1 MFELFET
8 IDKLIQIYTL
18 DRFIQVV
25 RNVAK
30 NMGRLKSKKVNMI
43 LLITVLILLVPTTS
57 SRSIHQINEID
68 IFPQGDFNDS
78 TKWMIETQSGFSNL
92 EAQNTD
98 AMIADGKLSLTH
110 QRTQNLKEL
119 LFWSTDSTSG
129 HESAEGAPDGLIS
142 ISSGPDIDLAGFDFS
157 SIENYPL
164 IDVSL
169 VASFRISN
177 GLNDDR
183 VEISLSSSAGFFMI
197 ESYSNTFSQG
207 EINYLSSPY
216 ITYDLGDYN
225 EWTWDSISSSSVKLN
240 YESVGGSDEAQLE
253 VDGVAIKVVYQL
265 PDSGFDFVKAE
276 TNLQLGSN
284 YEYENLKLNLSGSI
298 IGELGD
304 VSPEFSWIKLQLGSD
319 IIHEEKINNLTQNIE
334 ISLNLDEEEFLSLSS
349 DLVTNQLL
357 FAVGIQIYWNSDGS
371 SSDAVIQIED
381 IEIHGVRLTEWDE
394 NPQCLE
400 LDDLTGNNSFVE
412 DSGQYK
418 IIPLRD
424 NCEDDR
430 TAKEDLDFSASTYPL
445 GVIEAIIEDGHLKI
459 FQIEDSFGTTEVIVD
474 VFDTSGNSWSD
485 SFFVEVLGIND
496 PPIILDFP
504 EEVWIELGS
513 SLILEGIISDSE
525 SLTDELEFEVDL
537 EIAVINS
544 NNSITISPVEV
555 GVLELNLLL
564 SDGTE
569 LTTHKIKINTYTESE
584 LEPISVLIR
593 DDQGMIISNNEYSSN
608 SILSISTVV
617 KNSGSVDATFVSVR
631 YYFGDEMI
639 GNVTIPLISAGSSQ
653 IAELSNWNLIGSPG
667 EYKLRIVIDSND
679 LIQESNELNNEM
691 IIDFRIVEVEAEEIG
706 TINSEGIIDG
716 SIAAI
721 VILFGFIFISSAL
734 FFGPRK
740 IQKIK

>member
-8 IDKLIQIYTL
+8 IDKLVRIYTL

-30 NMGRLKSKKVNMI
+30 NMGRLKSKKINVL
-43 LLITVLILLVPTTS
+43 LLITMLILLVPTTS
-57 SRSIHQINEID
+57 SRSIHQINDID
-68 IFPQGDFNDS
+68 IIPQGDFNDS
-78 TKWMIETQSGFSNL
+78 NKWMIETQSGFSNL

-142 ISSGPDIDLAGFDFS
+142 ISSGPDIDLTGFDFS

-169 VASFRISN
+169 VTSFRISN

-216 ITYDLGDYN
+216 IAYDLGGYA

-276 TNLQLGSN
+276 TNIELGSN

-298 IGELGD
+298 IGELGEI
-304 VSPEFSWIKLQLGSD
+304 STELSWIKLQLGSD
-319 IIHEEKINNLTQNIE
+319 VVHEEKISNLTQNIE
-334 ISLNLDEEEFLSLSS
+334 ISVDLNEDELLSLSS
-349 DLVTNQLL
+349 DSVTNRIL

-371 SSDAVIQIED
+371 SSDAVIQIEN
-381 IEIHGVRLTEWDE
+381 IEIHGVTFTEWDE
-394 NPQCLE
+394 KPQCLE
-400 LDDLTGNNSFVE
+400 LDDFTGNNSFIE

-424 NCEDDR
+424 SCEDDR
-430 TAKEDLDFSASTYPL
+430 TTKEDLYFSVSTYPL

-474 VFDTSGNSWSD
+474 VFDTSGNSWTD
-485 SFFVEVLGIND
+485 SFFVDVLGVND
-496 PPIILDFP
+496 PPIFLDFP

-513 SLILEGIISDSE
+513 SLILEGTISDSE
-525 SLTDELEFEVDL
+525 SLIEELDFEVDL
-537 EIAVINS
+537 QIAVINS
-544 NNSITISPVEV
+544 NNSVTISPVEV
-555 GVLELNLLL
+555 GIFELNLLL
-564 SDGTE
+564 SDGAE
-569 LTTHKIKINTYTESE
+569 LTTHKITINTYTESE
-584 LEPISVLIR
+584 LEPVSILIR
-593 DDQGMIISNNEYSSN
+593 DNQGMIISNNEYPSN

-617 KNSGSVDATFVSVR
+617 ENFGSMDATFVSVR

-639 GNVTIPLISAGSSQ
+639 GNVTIPLISARSSQ
-653 IAELSNWNLIGSPG
+653 IVELANWNLIGSPG
-667 EYKLRIVIDSND
+667 DYKIRIVIDSND
-679 LIQESNELNNEM
+679 LIQESNELNNEL
-691 IIDFRIVEVEAEEIG
+691 IIDFSIVETENEELESMD
-706 TINSEGIIDG
+706 SEGIIEG
-716 SIAAI
+716 PIAAI
-721 VILFGFIFISSAL
+721 FILFGFIFISSAL